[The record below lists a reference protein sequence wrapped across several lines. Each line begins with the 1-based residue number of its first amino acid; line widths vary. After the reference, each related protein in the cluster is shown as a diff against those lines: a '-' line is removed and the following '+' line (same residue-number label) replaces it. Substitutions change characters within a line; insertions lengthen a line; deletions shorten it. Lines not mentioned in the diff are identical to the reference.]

1 MAFSHHPNWLLH
13 GDGLLTIH
21 QNKGKTITQAEGK
34 KKGPIRKVLRSVHL
48 LGSKQGLCCQIAH
61 LLLLVACSPHPN
73 PQGAGADDV
82 FHQCDYDFLCK
93 ERAQTK
99 RLLRGEKKKSVFL
112 TLL

>member
-1 MAFSHHPNWLLH
+1 MLPKSFITPLVASWGWAADNPPE
-13 GDGLLTIH
+13 
-21 QNKGKTITQAEGK
+21 QRKTSTPAEEEK
-34 KKGPIRKVLRSVHL
+34 RPVRKISFSVHL

-82 FHQCDYDFLCK
+82 FHQHVIMASSAKKGHKLTSVK
-93 ERAQTK
+93 K
-99 RLLRGEKKKSVFL
+99 KKKSVFL